1 MGHACRQDG
10 NYAGHIRN
18 GGTVIDADTGTG
30 DYLVG
35 FQLRLVDMILNTFAR
50 CNADKVIAELPAG
63 VFGGNDV
70 FELHAV
76 KGRVLF
82 PWKVCKCGCRFRQSQ
97 RTVVKCF
104 K

>member
-1 MGHACRQDG
+1 MGHAGGQNG
-10 NYAGHIRN
+10 NDAGHIRN
-18 GGTVIDADTGTG
+18 GGAAIDADAGTG

-35 FQLRLVDMILNTFAR
+35 FQLGFVDMVLNTSAR
-50 CNADKVIAELPAG
+50 RDADKVIAELSCG
-63 VFGGNDV
+63 VFCGDNV

-82 PWKVCKCGCRFRQSQ
+82 PWKVCKCGCQFRQSQ
-97 RTVVKCF
+97 RSVVKCF